1 MRKIFATAALTSL
14 AGALL
19 FGGAFAWRTS
29 DSARGAA
36 LVGENEFAISYAAHC
51 TADFAET
58 FIDVDETDAELAPI
72 PCATLIGPNG
82 STTEVG
88 RGAGKNNGDFP
99 LVVVGGEMKIRAV
112 HYDNRDCRAE
122 NFSGDIRL
130 LNPGQVIRPGEEGG
144 RFAAFIKVAQDAP
157 VDCQGQLVY
166 YRLTVVAENPNSASV
181 DGARGAGDVRE

>member
-1 MRKIFATAALTSL
+1 MRKIFATAALTSV

-36 LVGENEFAISYAAHC
+36 LVGENEFAITYAPHC
-51 TADFAET
+51 TADFAEP
-58 FIDVDETDAELAPI
+58 FIDTDDTDAELAPI

-82 STTEVG
+82 SNTEVG

-112 HYDNRDCRAE
+112 HYDNRECRAE
-122 NFSGDIRL
+122 NFAGDIRL
-130 LNPGQVIRPGEEGG
+130 LDPGQVIRPGEEGG
-144 RFAAFIKVAQDAP
+144 KFAAFIKVGQDAP
-157 VDCQGQLVY
+157 DDCQGQLVY
-166 YRLTVVAENPNSASV
+166 YRLTVVAENPNATPA
-181 DGARGAGDVRE
+181 DDARGAVGVRP